1 MAQYGEVRVDYLT
14 YTTGVSPSEGSATTT
29 ISGLVN
35 SPTFSGDVNVEGNL
49 VVNNSLTVS
58 GDIIASGVTISGI
71 TGLFASGIETA
82 PSIAFVDD
90 TDTGFYNSA
99 TNEIRIV
106 TNGNDRLTI
115 DDTGNVGIG
124 TTSPAN
130 SIHIKSS
137 VPALRLEDT
146 NWSGSHL
153 ITDNANGDLL
163 FTANASNTLGVD
175 SNIRFQIANAERAR
189 IDSSGNVGIG
199 TTSPEALLHIVP
211 GNVGTTAIG
220 GRDINYGANLQ
231 TSSGRS
237 GFLVRVNN
245 NFTNDSD
252 NSGFMWL
259 YPFDTGG
266 NNNYKVFRSATG
278 STLVDKFW
286 VNQAGGGYFASNVGI
301 GTTSPDSRFEVL
313 DDSAT
318 GIISRSTNTQSTN
331 TNKALKVRN
340 NSDTDTFNVSYKGQG
355 YFADSVGI
363 GTTSPSSELHVQGNL
378 SGGQLLVTTST
389 TNSTQKYGTI
399 GTLHYTNAEQPALGL
414 AVQSNSTDNNV
425 LIGGALGQFNA
436 ATNVRFYTAGNN
448 TTTTGTERARI
459 DGAGRLLVGTSSA
472 PSGPDGITPKIASA
486 SVGGATAAADL
497 QIAAYQAAGGS
508 GRAKVSGKLFLG
520 HSRSGVSGALGGVVL
535 SGDNLGEVRFW
546 GDDGTNA
553 ITAAEI
559 VAQVD
564 GTPGTNDMPGRIV
577 LSTTAT
583 GASTPTERMR
593 INNGGSTTVFSSL
606 GNTFISR
613 SSTSAGTTD
622 NLFAGLHSATSTT
635 NGTQSFVVRTN
646 GNVQNT
652 NDSYGAISD
661 IKLKENIVDAE
672 SQWDDFKAVRF
683 RKYNF
688 KEETGH
694 ETFTQLG
701 VIAQELELVSPG
713 LVTETPDLDEDGND
727 LGTTTKS
734 VKYSVLTK
742 KALVALQEAMDRI
755 EQLETSNADLL
766 ARVTALEGN

>member
-1 MAQYGEVRVDYLT
+1 MANVKITDLVAYTNPVSTDVLAIVDVGAD
-14 YTTGVSPSEGSATTT
+14 TTKKV
-29 ISGLVN
+29 
-35 SPTFSGDVNVEGNL
+35 
-49 VVNNSLTVS
+49 
-58 GDIIASGVTISGI
+58 
-71 TGLFASGIETA
+71 
-82 PSIAFVDD
+82 SIAALLQNASSGTAAAPGIAFDGDNIGIYRPGADQVAISTNGTEKLRITSDGKLGLGTSSPQKLLEISSS
-90 TDTGFYNSA
+90 TDA
-99 TNEIRIV
+99 TIRINDPATIGAV
-106 TNGNDRLTI
+106 NRYIGGVEYYTN
-115 DDTGNVGIG
+115 
-124 TTSPAN
+124 
-130 SIHIKSS
+130 
-137 VPALRLEDT
+137 
-146 NWSGSHL
+146 
-153 ITDNANGDLL
+153 
-163 FTANASNTLGVD
+163 
-175 SNIRFQIANAERAR
+175 
-189 IDSSGNVGIG
+189 DSSGGAKVACSIKGYHVDISGNGRLQFATGNETTAMTIDGSQRVGIG
-199 TTSPEALLHIVP
+199 TTSPESILQ
-211 GNVGTTAIG
+211 VGSNSNDNANTSNYISFGRRATTTENSMPFIG
-220 GRDINYGANLQ
+220 MAGAN
-231 TSSGRS
+231 
-237 GFLVRVNN
+237 
-245 NFTNDSD
+245 
-252 NSGFMWL
+252 
-259 YPFDTGG
+259 GG
-266 NNNYKVFRSATG
+266 NQDLGLGARSANGVIKFYTG
-278 STLVDKFW
+278 S
-286 VNQAGGGYFASNVGI
+286 AGDAFNAALERLRIDENGDVGI